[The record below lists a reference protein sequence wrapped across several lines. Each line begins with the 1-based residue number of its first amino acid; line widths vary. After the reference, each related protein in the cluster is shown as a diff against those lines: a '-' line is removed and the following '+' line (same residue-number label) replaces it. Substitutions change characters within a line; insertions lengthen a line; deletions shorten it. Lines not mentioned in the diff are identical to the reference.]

1 MNYDSKRF
9 RSSKRLISTMSLMVA
24 LGLSACGGDGSSSG
38 GTTSVTGGGGSGGYG
53 GGTTSAPTIASLAF
67 SNGSPTVGTSTTL
80 SWSVTGATSCTS
92 SGSWTGS
99 RAESGTFVVT
109 PSTPG
114 TYTYTLS
121 CTDAGG
127 TASKSATLTVD
138 AAAAGPY
145 VLTQLVADAPGAG
158 VSTLDTHLATP
169 WGISFA
175 ADAPVWVANF
185 ASQTSTLYDG
195 DGKAQPVTAPLV
207 VKLAPGASGQ
217 FFPTGIVAN
226 ATSDFSVSEG
236 TKSGAAS
243 FIYVGEG
250 GMVAGWSS
258 SVDTTN
264 AITAYADTG
273 GAAYT
278 GVTLAQNAGQ
288 NFLYAADFHNAKIDV
303 FNGTFVKQTPSA
315 TSFTFSD
322 PTLPKGYAPF
332 GIQALATGQDGA
344 TQIYVTYAQ
353 QPATAG
359 QLPATGAG
367 LGLVDVFDTNG
378 QLVTHLIPAGGSLNA
393 PWGIALA
400 PADFGALSND
410 LLIGNFGD
418 GHINAFDVAS
428 GMRVGAV
435 SDADNNPI
443 AVSSLW
449 GIAFGNGSGN
459 QPLDTLFFA
468 ASANGGEYGRI
479 DVGATAPVLNAKPV
493 VTLSTPAA
501 TVGGTVTLTA
511 QVTDPLTVSQVQFF
525 AGATSIGTATT
536 TPFSVAWNTTTATAG
551 SVSLTATA
559 TDADG
564 NVGTSPAV
572 AVTVSNGAAPA
583 TLTQL
588 QAEIFGPICSV
599 CHNGI
604 GTSLPGVQ
612 DLTSAA
618 ATFKSLVG
626 VPSIEQPS
634 VERVNPGDPDAS
646 YVVLKLE
653 GAPSISGARM
663 PFGGPYL
670 SAAQIAQVESWI
682 SAGALDN

>member
-1 MNYDSKRF
+1 MTYASKWL
-9 RSSKRLISTMSLMVA
+9 RSGTRLISMMSLMAA
-24 LGLSACGGDGSSSG
+24 LGLSACGGDGSGASG
-38 GTTSVTGGGGSGGYG
+38 TSAATGGGGSGYG
-53 GGTTSAPTIASLAF
+53 GVTTTAPTIASFAF
-67 SNGSPTVGTSTTL
+67 SNGSPAVGSSTTL

-92 SGSWTGS
+92 SGAWTGS
-99 RAESGTFVVT
+99 RAETGTFVVT
-109 PSTPG
+109 PSAPG

-127 TASKSATLTVD
+127 TTSKSATLTV
-138 AAAAGPY
+138 AGAAAGPY
-145 VLTQLVADAPGAG
+145 VVTQLVADAPGAG
-158 VSTLDTHLATP
+158 ASTVDSHLATP

-175 ADAPVWVANF
+175 PKAPVWIANF

-195 DGKAQPVTAPLV
+195 DGKAQPATAPLV
-207 VKLAPGASGQ
+207 VKLPPGATGQ
-217 FFPTGIVAN
+217 FYPTGIVSN
-226 ATSDFSVSEG
+226 ATEDFSVTEG
-236 TKSGAAS
+236 ANSGAAA

-250 GMVAGWSS
+250 GMVAGWTS
-258 SVDTTN
+258 SVDATN

-278 GVTLAQNAGQ
+278 GVALAQNGGQ

-303 FNGTFVKQTPSA
+303 FDGTFVKQAPSS
-315 TSFTFSD
+315 TSFTFND

-332 GIQALATGQDGA
+332 GIQALATGPDGA

-353 QPATAG
+353 QPATSG

-378 QLVTHLIPAGGSLNA
+378 QLVTHLVPAGGSLNA

-400 PADFGALSND
+400 PSDFGALSND

-418 GHINAFDVAS
+418 GKINAFDVAS
-428 GMRVGAV
+428 GMRIGAV

-443 AVSSLW
+443 AVTSLW

-459 QPLDTLFFA
+459 QPLNTLFFA
-468 ASANGGEYGRI
+468 ASAAGGEYGRI

-493 VTLSTPAA
+493 VTLSTPAT
-501 TVGGTVTLTA
+501 TVSGTVTLTA
-511 QVTDPLTVSQVQFF
+511 QVVDPLNVSKVQFF

-536 TPFSVAWNTTTATAG
+536 APFSVAWNTATATNG

-564 NVGTSPAV
+564 NVGTSRAV
-572 AVTVSNGAAPA
+572 AVTVSNGAAAA

-588 QAEIFGPICSV
+588 QAEIFGPICSG
-599 CHNGI
+599 CHNGV

-612 DLTSAA
+612 NLTSAA

-634 VERVNPGDPDAS
+634 VERVNPGNPDVS